1 MITRDNASWVGDLK
15 SPGAKREE
23 ALADLHAQLLLT
35 LPRGLSRWLTPSHP
49 EFDDLIEDVAQET
62 LMRALKQLHT
72 FEGKGQ
78 FTSWTYKI
86 AVRLALNE
94 LRRRKWKNVSLDYL
108 EEQPEN
114 EGAPFQFPSEDP
126 LPEISVQRHEVMAQ
140 VQRAINE
147 ELTARQRAVMMA
159 VVMQGVSMEEVAR
172 RLGSNRNAVY
182 KMLHDARRRL
192 KASLEEAGYP
202 PEEMLSMFE

>member
-1 MITRDNASWVGDLK
+1 MTERDNVAWIADLRD
-15 SPGAKREE
+15 PGSKREE
-23 ALADLHAQLLLT
+23 ALADLRGQLLRV

-49 EFDDLIEDVAQET
+49 ELNDLIEDVIQET
-62 LMRALKQLHT
+62 LMQVLKQLHT

-94 LRRRKWKNVSLDYL
+94 LRRRKWRNVSLDYL
-108 EEQPEN
+108 QDEPEN
-114 EGAPFQFPSEDP
+114 EGAPFEFPSEDP
-126 LPEISVQRHEVMAQ
+126 LPETSVQRNEVMMQ

-147 ELTARQRAVMMA
+147 ELTAKQRAVMMA
-159 VVMQGVSMEEVAR
+159 VVMEGVSMEEVAR
-172 RLGSNRNAVY
+172 RQGSNRNAVY

-192 KASLEEAGYP
+192 KARLEKAGFP
-202 PEEMLSMFE
+202 PEEMLAMFE

>member
-1 MITRDNASWVGDLK
+1 MIVRDNANWVSDLK

-62 LMRALKQLHT
+62 LMQVLKQLHT
-72 FEGKGQ
+72 FEGKGK
-78 FTSWTYKI
+78 FTNWVYKI
-86 AVRLALNE
+86 SVRLALNE
-94 LRRRKWKNVSLDYL
+94 LRRRKWRNVSLDYL
-108 EEQPEN
+108 EEEPEN

-126 LPEISVQRHEVMAQ
+126 LPETGVQRHEVMAQ

-192 KASLEEAGYP
+192 KARLEKAGYP
-202 PEEMLSMFE
+202 PEEILSMFE